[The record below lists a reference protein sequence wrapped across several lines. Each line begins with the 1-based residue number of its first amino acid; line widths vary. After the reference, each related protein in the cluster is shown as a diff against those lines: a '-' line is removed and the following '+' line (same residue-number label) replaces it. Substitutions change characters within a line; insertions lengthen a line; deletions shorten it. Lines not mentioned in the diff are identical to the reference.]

1 MGGRALLVE
10 EDEATANAL
19 VPLLHKVGIEVEWV
33 ADAASAAGR
42 LEVPSGLDA
51 AIVESAVAADRGL
64 DLVERAKAAGLCAV
78 LLLGDGE
85 QAPPGASDVAVPF
98 PVKAASLYAAL
109 GDVADAAVDPA
120 KILTPPSDDDVM
132 PPPTWSVPESNGES
146 GPNAKQ
152 SAPAVDGNAARAPAA
167 VDVAAGAMA
176 ADAKVA
182 KEEVDDTDPK
192 LVAAATLRVQKG
204 RDALAAGRLELA
216 IIELDSAAALHPKS
230 KVAKGFGAFAR
241 FSRVR
246 DVAKTI
252 GDAHRSVVAAAEKAD
267 SADLWVAAAE
277 IALDLGLSELAK
289 KRAQKALAIDPQV
302 ARAQEIVESV

>member
-85 QAPPGASDVAVPF
+85 QAPPGASDVAVSF

-120 KILTPPSDDDVM
+120 KILTPPSNDDVM
-132 PPPTWSVPESNGES
+132 PPPTWSVPESSAEQTAPSVAPSNPEHPTTAPPEKG
-146 GPNAKQ
+146 Q
-152 SAPAVDGNAARAPAA
+152 SDAAPAIAAA
-167 VDVAAGAMA
+167 V
-176 ADAKVA
+176 
-182 KEEVDDTDPK
+182 EESDDTDPK
-192 LVAAATLRVQKG
+192 LVEAARLRVQKG

-246 DVAKTI
+246 DVAKSI
-252 GDAHRSVVAAAEKAD
+252 GDAHRAVVAAAETTA

-277 IALDLGLSELAK
+277 IALDIGLPELAK
-289 KRAQKALAIDPQV
+289 KRAQKALAINPQEP
-302 ARAQEIVESV
+302 RAQEIVESA